1 MAKTKIKDK
10 FKIEIKDTPYHHD
23 ASVVCSCGA
32 KFNVGSTLKDIN
44 VEVCSV
50 CHPFYTGT
58 QKLVDTSGRVDKFKT
73 RLAKK
78 EEMLKKMGKNKEK
91 KETSPDKGEKKEE

>member
-10 FKIEIKDTPYHHD
+10 FKIEIKDIPYHHD
-23 ASVVCSCGA
+23 TNVVCSCGA

-44 VEVCSV
+44 VEVCSA

-58 QKLVDTSGRVDKFKT
+58 QKLVDTSGRVDKFKS

-78 EEMLKKMGKNKEK
+78 EEMMKKIGKNKEK
-91 KETSPDKGEKKEE
+91 KEATPTKGGQGEK